1 MLCLAGQG
9 LKILSGVLP
18 CTSLVI
24 VTWSSISPVSYQFK
38 AADKDRSEAGILMQ
52 DGTGSCGP

>member
-24 VTWSSISPVSYQFK
+24 VTWSSTSPVSYQFK

>member
-9 LKILSGVLP
+9 LKIFWVLALVPPLSL
-18 CTSLVI
+18 SL
-24 VTWSSISPVSYQFK
+24 WSSISPVSYQFK
-38 AADKDRSEAGILMQ
+38 AVDKDRSEAGILMQ